1 MNKVFSVKEASNL
14 LQMNHQT
21 FRQHIKKGHIKPMD
35 GLKTK
40 RIFFTIDALKEF
52 VRDYFPNRQY
62 IFDVFV

>member
-1 MNKVFSVKEASNL
+1 MNKVFSVKEASDL
-14 LQMNHQT
+14 LQMNNQT

-52 VRDYFPNRQY
+52 VRDYFPNKN
-62 IFDVFV
+62 IFYF